1 MGDGAEARIAVL
13 ETRVETIIEDIHEL
27 KQAVEVVHQRVDGT
41 RDELKQ
47 QLDKMYT
54 ASCEQ
59 HARLEKKIN
68 AIENFK
74 NKWMYIAV
82 GASLALGWA
91 IGHTEGFRVLSSIF
105 N

>member
-1 MGDGAEARIAVL
+1 MGDGTDARIAVL

-27 KQAVEVVHQRVDGT
+27 KEAVEVVHQRVDGT
-41 RDELKQ
+41 RNELKE

-59 HARLEKKIN
+59 HSRLEKKIN

-74 NKWMYIAV
+74 NKWMYIAI
-82 GASLALGWA
+82 GAGVALGWA
-91 IGHTEGFRVLSSIF
+91 VGHTEGFKVLSALF